1 MDKIDFEK
9 LYQYLLTE
17 DESFLNNLQKEKL
30 PVFKLL
36 RALFVLGC
44 LLLPI
49 SVGLYLF
56 FAVKD
61 ESFIVGLG
69 ILILLYK
76 FLPSIYKKIT
86 KKINFEKYN
95 KKDTD

>member
-1 MDKIDFEK
+1 MNKISYK
-9 LYQYLLTE
+9 KIYKYLLSE
-17 DESFLNNLQKEKL
+17 DESFLTESQKSKL

-49 SVGLYLF
+49 SVSIYLF

-61 ESFIVGLG
+61 ESFIVSLG
-69 ILILLYK
+69 ILILSYY

-95 KKDTD
+95 KKN